1 MTEQV
6 CISETELEEVRGM
19 CKVPCFT
26 VSGMNSANLEEAL
39 FFVIEAAYNHSLK
52 HTKATNVSLAKDKDS
67 KDDCKC

>member
-1 MTEQV
+1 
-6 CISETELEEVRGM
+6 M

-26 VSGMNSANLEEAL
+26 VSGVNSANLEEAL

-52 HTKATNVSLAKDKDS
+52 NAKNENVSLAAQEKSK